1 MSRQQGIIVRGRSP
15 QQANPAVRK
24 LEVWLSKSSRSGTA
38 YIDHTEINGFDF
50 GRPLIHDEAH
60 EGLSAPIRMRLENV
74 VAVERSVYAGL
85 RSRYLIKRASDR
97 GALLSGLAHGFAPAT
112 LRLERE
118 SLERCVEN
126 DAWRLADCRYWEYS
140 RSAWRTPPASLR
152 RLFDG
157 KSDGRSRWSARIFAP
172 AEHAVGFAAYRL
184 TLVAGTSQNAK
195 RASLLE
201 IDIDSKATARRAA
214 LAIANACGSEIPRA
228 EGMLPSA
235 GSPALIW
242 PEGIRVSKAQL
253 ARVQLANR

>member
-1 MSRQQGIIVRGRSP
+1 VARLAKS
-15 QQANPAVRK
+15 A
-24 LEVWLSKSSRSGTA
+24 LERWLSVHACAATA
-38 YIDHTEINGFDF
+38 HIDHAAIDSFEF
-50 GRPLIHDEAH
+50 GAPLLVGEAR
-60 EGLSAPIRMRLENV
+60 EGLSATMRIRIANV

-85 RSRYLIKRASDR
+85 CSSYAIKRESDR

-126 DAWRLADCRYWEYS
+126 DVWRLADCRYWEYS

-152 RLFDG
+152 RLFGG

-172 AEHAVGFAAYRL
+172 AEPAVGLTAYRL
-184 TLVAGTSQNAK
+184 TLVAGTSLNAK

-201 IDIDSKATARRAA
+201 LEIDSMATARLAA
-214 LAIANACGSEIPRA
+214 EAIANACGSEIPHA
-228 EGMLPSA
+228 ERKSPRA

-242 PEGIRVSKAQL
+242 PDGTAASKARHPRAQW
-253 ARVQLANR
+253 ARG

>member
-1 MSRQQGIIVRGRSP
+1 VHAS
-15 QQANPAVRK
+15 AA
-24 LEVWLSKSSRSGTA
+24 TA
-38 YIDHTEINGFDF
+38 HIDHAAIDSFEF
-50 GRPLIHDEAH
+50 GDPLIGSEAR
-60 EGLSAPIRMRLENV
+60 EGLSAIMRIRIANV

-85 RSRYLIKRASDR
+85 RSSYAIKRASDR

-172 AEHAVGFAAYRL
+172 AEPAVGFAAYRL
-184 TLVAGTSQNAK
+184 TLVVGKSQKAK

-201 IDIDSKATARRAA
+201 IEIDSKATARHAA
-214 LAIANACGSEIPRA
+214 EAIANACGSEIPRA
-228 EGMLPSA
+228 EGMPPSA

-242 PEGIRVSKAQL
+242 PEGTTASKSRLPREQWVRGVKL
-253 ARVQLANR
+253 GFEHDTRES